1 VTDQQN
7 DSPRPS
13 LRRRLRQ
20 FAWVGTGVVG
30 LAVGLVLGHSDPT
43 TSEQYQALKKDH
55 DGVVATVD
63 DYKAAVAK
71 AEKDRDDAIDQMKR
85 DIATREADLTV
96 REAAAKLA
104 EDAVAAREA
113 AVTTTE
119 QQIADAQIHD
129 GTWTVGVDIAPGTYR
144 TIEPVS
150 GTCYWAIY
158 KSGTNKDDIVQND
171 IVNGGYPTVTIREGQ
186 DFESSRCGTWAPQ

>member
-1 VTDQQN
+1 M
-7 DSPRPS
+7 
-13 LRRRLRQ
+13 
-20 FAWVGTGVVG
+20 
-30 LAVGLVLGHSDPT
+30 LGHSDPT
-43 TSEQYQALKKDH
+43 TSEQYQSLKKDH
-55 DGVVATVD
+55 DEVVATVD
-63 DYKAAVAK
+63 DYKTAVAK

>member
-1 VTDQQN
+1 MAEPRTTRPEGRVTDQQN
-7 DSPRPS
+7 ESPRPS
-13 LRRRLRQ
+13 LGSRLRR

-43 TSEQYQALKKDH
+43 TSEQYQSLKKDH
-55 DGVVATVD
+55 DEVVATVD
-63 DYKAAVAK
+63 DYKTAVAK

-158 KSGTNKDDIVQND
+158 KSGTNKDD
-171 IVNGGYPTVTIREGQ
+171 
-186 DFESSRCGTWAPQ
+186 